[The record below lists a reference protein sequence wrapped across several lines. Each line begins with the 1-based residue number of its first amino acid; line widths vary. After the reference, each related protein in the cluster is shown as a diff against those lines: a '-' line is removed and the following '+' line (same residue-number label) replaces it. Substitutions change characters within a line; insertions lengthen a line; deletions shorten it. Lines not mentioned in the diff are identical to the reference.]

1 MNLKIF
7 YSHAWNDKAGA
18 KVKKLLIF
26 LQKDYDVWLDKVQ
39 IKPGDH
45 INDTV
50 AEGIAGCDI
59 FINVWSRNAHSSEG
73 VMFEIDT
80 AVKLKK
86 TILVLIIDDYSTNNC
101 PHLAGREYFDFSGD
115 EKNFIEQQIYLQ
127 NFLLQKKLEVYK
139 KHFTKAEDQQV
150 VKELENKVSSVQE
163 VLMQLEDTF
172 KRQKMNASG
181 NDDSDV
187 YISSSLNAFEGTLN
201 TENEEGKQLLHF
213 SAAMKEI
220 SEKYPLR
227 EDDKLKKRLAIKAI
241 EQIDPLAVNEQ
252 LAALKLAFENDLGQ
266 KKTEV
271 TPVASTQQ
279 VVSYVPLQQSDK
291 LLMEAYRDCVNKTR
305 HIAINKAKS
314 SFGGISF
321 LNILTSINVASTE
334 FEMQYI
340 TSSPALLEKMFDVA
354 SHSENKELQSIIA
367 ILIKHI
373 KVDDLKKAAATEKIN
388 AYMPYAYLINN
399 TARLLIQA
407 KALNENEVSHNLLSS
422 LGVDKLSK
430 FFFKEDWKEKA
441 EQFLDM
447 VKNNYGIEDK
457 NLNWIKAA
465 AAVVGVILVAD
476 ALSDGIDADAG
487 SADGLASS
495 ASTGGSLVYFEDK
508 MAAMGLHMP
517 NTVQY

>member
-1 MNLKIF
+1 MNLKLF
-7 YSHAWNDKAGA
+7 FSHAWNDKAGA

-39 IKPGDH
+39 IQPGDH
-45 INDTV
+45 INDKV

-59 FINVWSRNAHSSEG
+59 FISVWSRNAHSSEG

-80 AVKLKK
+80 ASKLKK
-86 TILVLIIDDYSTNNC
+86 PILILLIDDYSTNNC
-101 PHLAGREYFDFSGD
+101 PQLAGREYFNFSGD
-115 EKNFIEQQIYLQ
+115 EKNFVEQQIYLQ
-127 NFLLQKKLEVYK
+127 NCLLQKKVEVYK
-139 KHFTKAEDQQV
+139 KHFTKPEDQAV
-150 VKELENKVSSVQE
+150 VKELESKVATLQE
-163 VLMQLEDTF
+163 TLMQLEDTL
-172 KRQKMNASG
+172 KRQKLDASG

-187 YISSSLNAFEGTLN
+187 YILSSLNAFEKTLN
-201 TENEEGKQLLHF
+201 TENDEGNQFMKF

-227 EDDKLKKRLAIKAI
+227 QDDNLKKRLAIKAI
-241 EQIDPLAVNEQ
+241 EGLDPLGTNEQ
-252 LAALKLAFENDLGQ
+252 LTALKTAFENDLGQ
-266 KKTEV
+266 KKTEIKRV
-271 TPVASTQQ
+271 VATPQ
-279 VVSYVPLQQSDK
+279 VVNFVPLQQSEK
-291 LLMEAYRDCVNKTR
+291 LLMEAYRDSINKTR

-321 LNILTSINVASTE
+321 LNILTSINVASVE

-340 TSSPALLEKMFDVA
+340 TGSPALLEKMFETA
-354 SHSENKELQSIIA
+354 RISQNKELQSIIA
-367 ILIKHI
+367 VLIKHI
-373 KVDDLKKAAATEKIN
+373 KEDDLKMAAATEKIN

-407 KALNENEVSHNLLSS
+407 KAFKEDEVSHNLLSS
-422 LGVDKLSK
+422 VGLDKVSK

-465 AAVVGVILVAD
+465 ATIVGVILVAD
-476 ALSDGIDADAG
+476 AISDSGGDVDTGNLTSTSSNG
-487 SADGLASS
+487 SSP
-495 ASTGGSLVYFEDK
+495 VYFEDK
-508 MAAMGLHMP
+508 MASVGLSMP
-517 NTVQY
+517 NTIQY